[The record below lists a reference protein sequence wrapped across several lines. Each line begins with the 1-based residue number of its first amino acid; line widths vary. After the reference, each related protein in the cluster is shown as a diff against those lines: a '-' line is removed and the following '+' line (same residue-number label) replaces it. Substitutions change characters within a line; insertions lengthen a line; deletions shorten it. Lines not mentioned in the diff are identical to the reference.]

1 MFLEAATLVLSC
13 LLCLVL
19 LWLFQGVHAKWMIDW
34 RIDKLTYVKV
44 YKGKKNVIL
53 RHPEFI
59 EGYGIPP

>member
-1 MFLEAATLVLSC
+1 
-13 LLCLVL
+13 
-19 LWLFQGVHAKWMIDW
+19 MIEW